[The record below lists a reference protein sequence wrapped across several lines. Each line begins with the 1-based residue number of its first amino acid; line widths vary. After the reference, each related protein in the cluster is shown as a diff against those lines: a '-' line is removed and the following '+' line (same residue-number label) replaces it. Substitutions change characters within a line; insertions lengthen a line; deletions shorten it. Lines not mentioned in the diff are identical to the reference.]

1 MIKETLYLQDGWA
14 MRFSGQ
20 KIAFEIQDIT
30 AERMMP
36 VLPYTRQQIEVAGHP
51 RHFLDYIGDLTESS
65 DTLIYFLSLIP
76 SGRTDFGYWLFIQ
89 GEARTGKT
97 VFLNVLKELFDNA
110 ASDRIPAES
119 FFHAKNKKLKK
130 LSPALEVANNKLLSF
145 SDDATAVDSDVLN
158 TEAIATVTGDKN
170 LIFFYQRNSFTVRP
184 SAQYLFASNY
194 AFTCVPASPSDEE
207 LLQRLILFRFEH
219 QFAEWERKSPEAILQ
234 DLRPEFPAV
243 IKFLVTRYMQLRDE
257 FHGKIPI
264 SDKCLAEKEHFISFN
279 TGANK

>member
-20 KIAFEIQDIT
+20 KIVFETKDIT
-30 AERMMP
+30 ADRTMP
-36 VLPYTRQQIEVAGHP
+36 VLPYTRQQIESAGHP
-51 RHFLDYIGDLTESS
+51 RRFLDYIAALTESS

-76 SGRTDFGYWLFIQ
+76 SGRTDFGYWLFLQ
-89 GEARTGKT
+89 GESRTGKT
-97 VFLNVLKELFDNA
+97 VFLNVLGALFDDA
-110 ASDRIPAES
+110 ARIAPAGC

-130 LSPALEVANNKLLSF
+130 LHPALELANYKLLSF
-145 SDDATAVDSDVLN
+145 SDDATAADSDALN
-158 TEAIATVTGDKN
+158 TEAMTAVTNDKN
-170 LIFFYQRNSFTVRP
+170 LIFFYHRNSFTVRP
-184 SAQYLFASNY
+184 SAQYIFASNY

-207 LLQRLILFRFEH
+207 LLQKLILFRFEH
-219 QFAEWERKSPEAILQ
+219 QFAEWERKSPETILQ

-243 IKFLVTRYMQLRDE
+243 IKFLVTRYIQLRDD

-264 SDKCLAEKEHFISFN
+264 SDKCRAEKEHFISFN

>member
-20 KIAFEIQDIT
+20 KIVFETKDIT
-30 AERMMP
+30 ADRTTP
-36 VLPYTRQQIEVAGHP
+36 VLPYTRQQIESAGHP
-51 RHFLDYIGDLTESS
+51 RRFLDYIGDLTESS

-76 SGRTDFGYWLFIQ
+76 SGRTDFGYWLFLQ
-89 GEARTGKT
+89 GESRTGKT
-97 VFLNVLKELFDNA
+97 VFLNVLDALFEDA
-110 ASDRIPAES
+110 ARITPAGC

-130 LSPALEVANNKLLSF
+130 LHPALELANYKLLSF
-145 SDDATAVDSDVLN
+145 SDDATAADSDALN
-158 TEAIATVTGDKN
+158 TEAMAAVTNDKN

-184 SAQYLFASNY
+184 SAQYIFASNY
-194 AFTCVPASPSDEE
+194 AFTCVPALPSDEE
-207 LLQRLILFRFEH
+207 LLQKLILFRFEH

-234 DLRPEFPAV
+234 DLCPEFPAV

>member
-20 KIAFEIQDIT
+20 KIVFETKDIT
-30 AERMMP
+30 ADRTMP
-36 VLPYTRQQIEVAGHP
+36 VLPYTRQQIESAGHP
-51 RHFLDYIGDLTESS
+51 RRFLDYIGDLTESS

-158 TEAIATVTGDKN
+158 TEAIATVTDDKN

-207 LLQRLILFRFEH
+207 LLQKLILFRFAH
-219 QFAEWERKSPEAILQ
+219 QFAEWKRKSPETILQ

-243 IKFLVTRYMQLRDE
+243 IKFLVTRYIQLRDD

-264 SDKCLAEKEHFISFN
+264 SDKCRAEKEHFISFN